1 MQRRSILAL
10 LTTPVLVAGCVPA
23 EPVRFFALTP
33 LEASA
38 AAGDSEVAIG
48 VLPIALAAYLDR
60 SGIVLRM
67 QPNELAISS
76 MHNWI
81 EPLDTQAR
89 RVVARNLAQLLGTD
103 RVFLLPEQRLMELDY
118 VVEISV
124 ERFEIVTTSELP
136 ATLDGPVPSADEATS
151 EAEEAILEARWTLFA
166 GDERRV
172 LRTAPARLTVMV
184 EGAAT
189 FERRVAAMSD
199 ALGRLSRAIATEIAT
214 RPS

>member
-1 MQRRSILAL
+1 MQRRSILTL
-10 LTTPVLVAGCVPA
+10 LAAPLLLASCVQA

-33 LEASA
+33 LETPA
-38 AAGDSEVAIG
+38 APGDSELAIG

-60 SGIVLRM
+60 SGIVLRTR
-67 QPNELAISS
+67 PNELAISS

-118 VVEISV
+118 VVEISL
-124 ERFEIVTTSELP
+124 ERFEIVTALGPP
-136 ATLDGPVPSADEATS
+136 ALLDGPAPLADEATS

-172 LRTAPARLTVMV
+172 LRTEPARLAVMV
-184 EGAAT
+184 EGPAT
-189 FERRVAAMSD
+189 FERRVVAMSD
-199 ALGRLSRAIATEIAT
+199 ALGRLSRAVATEIAT